1 MKISTFSTFKKEYCI
16 KKSIWAVAL
25 GWLGGSSKE
34 DMLLNKIHQVLGSC
48 WFLWC
53 GFHLCAFSK
62 HSPNIQIM
70 QFSLHRWRNSFT
82 LAFWLRIWFMQILFR
97 PKETHELRTRCMLLI
112 TTLQYVYWN
121 KNFKTETWFIGFRK
135 ASLFS
140 NSVRG
145 HFYIT

>member
-70 QFSLHRWRNSFT
+70 QFSLHKWRNSFT
-82 LAFWLRIWFMQILFR
+82 HAFWLRIWFMQILFR
-97 PKETHELRTRCMLLI
+97 PKKTHE
-112 TTLQYVYWN
+112 QDQVYVSDHDFTVCILKQKFQN
-121 KNFKTETWFIGFRK
+121 RDKSWFIGFRK

-140 NSVRG
+140 NSV
-145 HFYIT
+145 II